1 MPGFRLNQLTPGEIV
16 SFPTL
21 TKADQA
27 RCEAIAL
34 YRAGFATK
42 YPKLAKPLR
51 LRQASMGA
59 RSGRMLTRFI
69 KHLQPQSI
77 LEIGTCAGI
86 GAAYMCTAAEAVGQR
101 IRFVGMEGVPEKTK
115 IALETLGYFCE
126 NTDIHIEHG
135 HFDDTFEVAV
145 EKAGPLQFVYLD
157 GRHKKRYTLHMF
169 NYCVTNMPQGG
180 VIVCDDLFQPLQGN
194 VSQLLRKNSR
204 VRLVTPI
211 ANKLAFIIKEDPDA
225 AISTIST
232 PAES

>member
-1 MPGFRLNQLTPGEIV
+1 MPAFRLSRMTPGEIV
-16 SFPTL
+16 GSPVL
-21 TKADQA
+21 TKADQE
-27 RCEAIAL
+27 RCDAIAA
-34 YRAGFATK
+34 YRAAFSRK
-42 YPKLAKPLR
+42 YPKVASELR
-51 LRQASMGA
+51 LRKASMGA

-86 GAAYMCTAAEAVGQR
+86 GAAYMCTAAEAAGQR
-101 IRFVGMEGVPEKTK
+101 AKFIGMEGVPEKTK
-115 IALETLGYFCE
+115 IALETLDHFCE

-135 HFDDTFEVAV
+135 HFDDTFEPAVA
-145 EKAGPLQFVYLD
+145 KALPLQFVYLD

-169 NYCVTNMPQGG
+169 NYCVTHMPHGG

-194 VSQLLRKNSR
+194 VSQLLRKNKR

-225 AISTIST
+225 AISNTATS
-232 PAES
+232 AES